1 MINKI
6 LEEEIKIEQELLLMI
21 NNLRVDSES
30 KKQIRARAY
39 DRYKDLRTMI
49 ELEKC

>member
-1 MINKI
+1 MIDEI
-6 LEEEIKIEQELLLMI
+6 LEQEIKIEQELLLKI
-21 NNLRVDSES
+21 KNLQVDSES
-30 KKQIRARAY
+30 KNQIRARAY